1 MLRDIKNK
9 LVIKTNPS
17 DIITFGYPYF
27 DKELEWLRICTYN
40 IRTKEYID
48 YKPSSNRQDYN
59 NNIDMEIYPISS
71 RSIMFAYRWCFDL
84 TEYIQP
90 NQELCLI
97 VFINMKQ
104 MLETLIADKWNLFKN
119 ALGCDPFGAD
129 IGENNGWYC
138 SLTYSSCLFKSAWG
152 NIYNVIPGTVVK
164 HGNSPDI
171 LEYQFPLSQL
181 IKATSN
187 FYVMGSN
194 PIYLRGLQ
202 IPNYIVYSTEKKLHS
217 FYLKAKRFLYN
228 LVQKLT
234 YFNYLPSNI

>member
-17 DIITFGYPYF
+17 DIITFGSPYF
-27 DKELEWLRICTYN
+27 DKELKWLRIHTYN
-40 IRTKEYID
+40 INTKEDRD

-84 TEYIQP
+84 SEYIQP
-90 NQELCLI
+90 NQELLLVI
-97 VFINMKQ
+97 RVNMKQ
-104 MLETLIADKWNLFKN
+104 MLETLISDRWYDFKN
-119 ALGCDPFGAD
+119 ALGCDPFSAD
-129 IGENNGWYC
+129 SDASYC
-138 SLTYSSCLFKSAWG
+138 SLTYDSCVLKSVWG
-152 NIYNVIPGTVVK
+152 YIYNFIPGTATK
-164 HGNSPDI
+164 HGDYAEI
-171 LEYQFPLSQL
+171 LEYSFPLSQL

-187 FYVMGSN
+187 FFIIGAT

-202 IPNYIVYSTEKKLHS
+202 IPNYIVYTTEKKLRS
-217 FYLKAKRFLYN
+217 FYLKTKRFLHK
-228 LVQKLT
+228 LTQKLT